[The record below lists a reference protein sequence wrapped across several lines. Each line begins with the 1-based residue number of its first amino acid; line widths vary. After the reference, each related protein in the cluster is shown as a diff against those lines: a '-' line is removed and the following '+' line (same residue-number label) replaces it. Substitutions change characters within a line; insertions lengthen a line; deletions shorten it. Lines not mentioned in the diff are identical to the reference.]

1 MRTDD
6 KRSVYTSLVG
16 RLGLIVLNLM
26 SLKKSGCPIDV
37 VFCQVS
43 LRNLFNILSQHL
55 FLTSSLFKIGG
66 GGNNYGN
73 SGYGNSG
80 YGNSGHGNSGYGNN
94 NYGNSGHG
102 GYGGGYGGTNC
113 QLLSN

>member
-1 MRTDD
+1 MAYFEKSERVTA
-6 KRSVYTSLVG
+6 SLEV
-16 RLGLIVLNLM
+16 LII
-26 SLKKSGCPIDV
+26 S
-37 VFCQVS
+37 
-43 LRNLFNILSQHL
+43 HL
-55 FLTSSLFKIGG
+55 FLNSSLIKIGG

-102 GYGGGYGGTNC
+102 GYGGGYGGKIVNYC
-113 QLLSN
+113 